1 MRDIAWLLVVSLAAG
16 LLISLL
22 QGVMPGSLAGILYVL
37 MMGLM
42 PFLSSVILVGAAV
55 GLYRLIRH
63 RPLPHARLALCS
75 VWLLGNLSL
84 LLDQH
89 LAHRG

>member
-1 MRDIAWLLVVSLAAG
+1 VVSLAAG

-22 QGVMPGSLAGILYVL
+22 QGAMPGSPAGILYVL

-42 PFLSSVILVGAAV
+42 PFLFSVAVVAAAA
-55 GLYRLIRH
+55 GLHHLIRH
-63 RPLPHARLALCS
+63 RPLPRVRRALWG
-75 VWLLGNLSL
+75 VWLLGNLCL
-84 LLDQH
+84 LLDQY

>member
-42 PFLSSVILVGAAV
+42 PFLFSVAVVAAAA
-55 GLYRLIRH
+55 GLHRLIRH
-63 RPLPHARLALCS
+63 RPLPRARLALWS
-75 VWLLGNLSL
+75 VWLLGNLCL
-84 LLDQH
+84 LLDQY